1 MRVLGVSLT
10 SAFLLAGSMALAQPL
25 PSSSVRQDCPPGE
38 PDSVQISWT
47 EPCESGSW
55 LLDTEAGCRMWDW
68 HPAPEDKAEWSGAC
82 RAGLPEGRGTA
93 QWYEH
98 GRPIDRFIGTY
109 RNGKRV
115 GEGQY
120 VWNDGVRFDGTYADD
135 VPNGRGV
142 FKLEGDVFAGDWK
155 DGCFARNDGRVVA
168 IGVPRASCQAG
179 DGAPGQRKKV
189 AENPGSSTA
198 QSQ

>member
-1 MRVLGVSLT
+1 MRVLGVLLT
-10 SAFLLAGSMALAQPL
+10 SALLMASSTAFAQAL

-47 EPCESGSW
+47 EPCDSGTW
-55 LLDTEAGCRMWDW
+55 LLDTQVGCRMWDW

-82 RAGLPEGRGTA
+82 RAGLPEGRGKA

-109 RNGKRV
+109 RNGKKA

-120 VWNDGVRFDGTYADD
+120 VWNEGVRYEGTYADD

-142 FKLEGDVFAGDWK
+142 FQLDGETYAGEWK
-155 DGCFARNDGRVVA
+155 NGCLARDDGRVVA
-168 IGVPRASCQAG
+168 IGVPRATCQPS
-179 DGAPGQRKKV
+179 DGAGQKKRV
-189 AENPGSSTA
+189 AER
-198 QSQ
+198 